1 MRFVHTSREKKVMG
15 RYINPP
21 GDWSQGAKGKQQ
33 YAEQLGATKCTA
45 EEALA
50 AVNSGDKAV
59 LVWVDNGWMEALAYA
74 YSEREL
80 KYFLDVSDDPR
91 PKQTFIIAKSVAE
104 QHAK

>member
-1 MRFVHTSREKKVMG
+1 MG

-21 GDWSQGAKGKQQ
+21 EGMEANPRGKRA
-33 YAEQLGATKCTA
+33 YVESLGAVVCTA

-50 AVNSGDKAV
+50 AVESDDKAV
-59 LVWVDNGWMEALAYA
+59 LVWVDNGWMDAVAYA
-74 YSEREL
+74 YSKREL
-80 KYFLDVSDDPR
+80 VYFLDTQSDPR